1 MDWDRLVVKLGEYV
15 PEQAWA
21 QTLVGIGVLVLTAL
35 IAQWVVARIVLYF
48 AHRLL
53 ILTGRENWDQALR
66 RRRAY
71 QNIWYAVPFAVVS
84 LGVDLVPHMEQAVSL
99 VGRLAHAGAWICVFI
114 AIGGFLSALQDTYSA
129 TTRAQTRSIKG
140 YIQIGKLMLV
150 AICTVLVLS
159 IVLDR
164 SPLWMISGLGA
175 ISAVLLLVFKDTLLS
190 FVASTQL
197 TSNDMLRIGDWI
209 EMPQA
214 NADGFVRDIAL
225 HTVKVQNWDNTV
237 TTVPTYKLFSES
249 YRNYRQ
255 MFESG
260 GRRIKRTMRVDA
272 TSVRFLTDDE
282 AEQLMRFRLLH
293 DYLTAKQS
301 DLQQANSQLGGDL
314 AQVPANRRRLT
325 NIGTF
330 RVYALAYLKQH
341 PEIRQD
347 MSMMVRM
354 MEPQSDGIPVEVYCF
369 TALTAWVEYERIQGD
384 VFDHMLAVLPEL
396 GLRLYQQPSGA
407 DIGAMG
413 GYLRDS
419 AIQAALSAERDRQ
432 GSMDGSPALP
442 FERGLTDGKM
452 PRQAE

>member
-1 MDWDRLVVKLGEYV
+1 MDWNRLVEQFGDYV
-15 PEQAWA
+15 PHAPWA
-21 QTLVGIGVLVLTAL
+21 QTLVGIGILLLVAL
-35 IAQWVVARIVLYF
+35 IAQWVGARIVLF
-48 AHRLL
+48 CAHRLL
-53 ILTGRENWDQALR
+53 ILTGRKNWDHALR

-71 QNIWYAVPFAVVS
+71 QNLWYAVPFAIVS
-84 LGVDLVPHMEQAVSL
+84 MGVGLVPHMDRVVSV
-99 VGRLAHAGAWICVFI
+99 VGRIAHGAAWICVFT
-114 AIGGFLSALQDTYSA
+114 AVAGMLNALQDAYAA
-129 TTRAQTRSIKG
+129 TPRAQTRSIKG

-150 AICTVLVLS
+150 VICTVLVLS
-159 IVLDR
+159 ILLDR

-175 ISAVLLLVFKDTLLS
+175 VSAILLLVFKDTLLS

-260 GRRIKRTMRVDA
+260 GRRIKRTLRVDA
-272 TSVRFLTDDE
+272 STVRFLSDDE
-282 AEQLMRFRLLH
+282 AKQLMRFRLLH
-293 DYLTAKQS
+293 DYLTAKTTV
-301 DLQQANSQLGGDL
+301 LQQANSQLGEDI

-325 NIGTF
+325 NIGTL
-330 RVYALAYLKQH
+330 RAYALAYLKQN

-354 MEPQSDGIPVEVYCF
+354 MEPQSDGIPIEVYCF
-369 TALTAWVEYERIQGD
+369 AALTAWVEYERIQGD
-384 VFDHMLAVLPEL
+384 VFDHLLAILPEL

-407 DIGAMG
+407 DVGAVG
-413 GYLRDS
+413 QGLAGALQRELARERAAYGDS
-419 AIQAALSAERDRQ
+419 VQTEVGWDPSGDTGVR
-432 GSMDGSPALP
+432 
-442 FERGLTDGKM
+442 
-452 PRQAE
+452 